1 MRLQLGPDPGLLPG
15 PRPRPRAAAAA
26 AAAGE
31 LRAAGR
37 QGGLLR
43 GVHPVLALHDDAGQ
57 PHQAAAQRRAEP
69 SEPGLLLT
77 SPVQAVP
84 FIMQEVYLCGLDSEA
99 VPRVCCPDQ
108 ALSRSP
114 PAAPP
119 PPPPPATTAAP
130 DTTTSSPPP
139 PWYRQHPGFT
149 HLANLDTCGRT
160 FVNVTTCTLEP

>member
-1 MRLQLGPDPGLLPG
+1 M
-15 PRPRPRAAAAA
+15 
-26 AAAGE
+26 
-31 LRAAGR
+31 
-37 QGGLLR
+37 
-43 GVHPVLALHDDAGQ
+43 
-57 PHQAAAQRRAEP
+57 
-69 SEPGLLLT
+69 LT

-84 FIMQEVYLCGLDSEA
+84 FIMQEVYLCGLESEA

-119 PPPPPATTAAP
+119 PPPPHATTAAP
-130 DTTTSSPPP
+130 DTSTTSPPP